1 MAYNGGSDPTLAEL
15 ITRSFIPV
23 VASKDAFAAVK
34 TNLVCVSAFNT
45 NFRNQLKRGYKV
57 EIPVFTAVS
66 TTEVTPGTEPT
77 AADASTSSTS
87 ITVDKWYEASAE
99 ISNLM
104 AIEEVADYLKG
115 AIDECSYSVAKT
127 IDTDVNGLFS
137 TLASSSVYGSD
148 GQTFT
153 DDIFIDLV
161 ETLDEA
167 DVPDDGKRVLIG
179 DPSTRADLLG
189 IDKFVRTDYVR
200 ETVPTGK
207 IGMLYNVGCF
217 FTNNLTASTTGAY
230 GVLAHRDAIGIVIQ
244 KDLNVKHYDMSYKF
258 IQKIIVDCAWGADE
272 IRDTFGKSFYTR
284 KK

>member
-1 MAYNGGSDPTLAEL
+1 MAYNAGSDPTLAEL
-15 ITRSFIPV
+15 ISRSFVPV
-23 VASKDAFAAVK
+23 VASKDALAAVK
-34 TNLVCVSAFNT
+34 SNLVCVNAFNT

-57 EIPVFTAVS
+57 EIPVFTSVT

-77 AADASTSSTS
+77 AADASTSSVS
-87 ITVDKWYEASAE
+87 ITVDKWYEAPAE

-115 AIDECSYSVAKT
+115 AIDECSYAVAKT
-127 IDTDVNGLFS
+127 IDTDVNGLFP
-137 TLASSSVYGSD
+137 TLSSSSVYGSD
-148 GQTFT
+148 GQAFT
-153 DDIFIDLV
+153 DEIFVDLV

-179 DPSTRADLLG
+179 DPSTRADLLLL
-189 IDKFVRTDYVR
+189 DKFVRSDYVR

-207 IGMLYNVGCF
+207 VGMLYNVNCF
-217 FTNNLTASTTGAY
+217 FTNNLTAATTGAY

-244 KDLNVKHYDMSYKF
+244 KDINVKHFDMSYKF
-258 IQKIIVDCAWGADE
+258 IQKIICDAAWGADV
-272 IRDTFGKSFYTR
+272 IRGTFGEAFYTR